1 MIMPISRSDGGA
13 TVTRNDFHSFA
24 TAAGF
29 DNGTAGRVEEVT
41 E

>member
-13 TVTRNDFHSFA
+13 TVTRNVHSFA